1 MHQLKN
7 AITLFAD
14 NKTPF
19 VAGSQLFSLTCKYDS
34 KKQIILNNNIH
45 VMFINLNKVLWWK
58 NIKSKH
64 LYKKLRQRQF
74 RKMHVKTENY
84 VMTVQNLVS
93 DIENQDEE

>member
-19 VAGSQLFSLTCKYDS
+19 VAGSQLFSLTCKYDC

-45 VMFINLNKVLWWK
+45 VMFINLNKVFMM
-58 NIKSKH
+58 
-64 LYKKLRQRQF
+64 KKYQKQTF
-74 RKMHVKTENY
+74 
-84 VMTVQNLVS
+84 
-93 DIENQDEE
+93 I